1 MNGISC
7 FGKRNQVAR
16 LGVLLLAAA
25 LVVGVM
31 GCDVPAPAPS
41 LDLEIRTWHDLD
53 AVRDNLGGRHL
64 LMNDLD
70 ATTAGYQ
77 ELASGAAD
85 GGKGW
90 RPLGSPAHAF
100 TGSFDGQGFEIRD
113 LVIDRPVEN
122 WVGLFSVV
130 GGAGVVEN
138 VAVVSAAVRGYGVV
152 GGLVGANTG
161 SVRYSCFSGTV
172 TGGFET
178 AGGLAGFVSQG
189 GTVAN
194 SYFSGNLT
202 GEKHVGGLVGQNEG
216 GVSYSYST
224 GTVTGEEN
232 VGGLIALNVGT
243 VSNSFW
249 DAESSA
255 IEASDG
261 GTGKTTAE
269 MQDIATFTDTETEG
283 LDEPWDIVVVA
294 QGDRNTAYVWNIV
307 DGEGY
312 PFLSWQP

>member
-1 MNGISC
+1 MNRTPG
-7 FGKRNQVAR
+7 FGKRHQVVKA
-16 LGVLLLAAA
+16 GILLLAAS
-25 LVVGVM
+25 LFVGLM
-31 GCDVPAPAPS
+31 GCDLPAPAPS

-77 ELASGAAD
+77 ELASEAAD

-90 RPLGSPAHAF
+90 RPIGSPVHPFLGSL
-100 TGSFDGQGFEIRD
+100 DGQGFEIRD
-113 LVIDRPVEN
+113 LVIDRPIEN

-161 SVRYSCFSGTV
+161 SVRYSYFSGTV
-172 TGGFET
+172 TGGFEN
-178 AGGLAGFVSQG
+178 AGGLVGFVSHA
-189 GTVAN
+189 GTVSN
-194 SYFSGNLT
+194 CYFSGNLT
-202 GEKHVGGLVGQNEG
+202 GEKRVGGLVGHNEG

-224 GTVTGEEN
+224 GTVTGEED
-232 VGGLIALNVGT
+232 VRGLIALNVGT

-269 MQDIATFTDTETEG
+269 MQNIATFTDTETEG
-283 LDEPWDIVVVA
+283 LDEPWDIIAVA
-294 QGDRNTAYVWNIV
+294 QGERNTAYAWNIL
-307 DGEGY
+307 DGEAY